1 MIECVLIMWV
11 DNGIEE
17 KNIIGHAKIYTWL
30 FNNERNFS
38 MELLKTI
45 KVETNC
51 PTVWFNT
58 LKNSNILD
66 DLKFM
71 LKFSENKISSVGDML
86 TISLNVNGVT
96 ITYDPTLINYQ
107 TIHQLIELVNIRLKK
122 KEEE

>member
-1 MIECVLIMWV
+1 
-11 DNGIEE
+11 
-17 KNIIGHAKIYTWL
+17 
-30 FNNERNFS
+30 

-45 KVETNC
+45 KVETDC

-58 LKNSNILD
+58 LKSSNFLD

-71 LKFSENKISSVGDML
+71 LKFSENKISSIGDML
-86 TISLNVNGVT
+86 TISLNVKGVT

-107 TIHQLIELVNIRLKK
+107 TIHQLTELVNMRLKK